1 LFACDLSESCV
12 VVWARVISCDW
23 KELNVV
29 SVWFACVLR
38 HLWFRSFRSFVSRAR
53 SWSLY
58 PFSFVS
64 LFVSSSLLCA
74 CYFVLDL
81 SLSSLD
87 GCGSC
92 GFGFGS
98 ELGFCQL
105 VEFVLSVIK

>member
-1 LFACDLSESCV
+1 MSFPCGLHAFFVIFGFVPFA
-12 VVWARVISCDW
+12 
-23 KELNVV
+23 
-29 SVWFACVLR
+29 
-38 HLWFRSFRSFVSRAR
+38 RSFRVHVLGLFIL
-53 SWSLY
+53 SL
-58 PFSFVS
+58 
-64 LFVSSSLLCA
+64 LFLFLSPLLCA